1 MPTCPGWDLGR
12 LITHVGG
19 IHRWAVQL
27 VESRAQE
34 RVAPVKGE
42 RGDDLVEWLASGAL
56 PVAGLVSANPD
67 DPMWA
72 WGKDQHVRFWSR
84 RLVHETAV
92 HYADAAIALGVE
104 PEIDAAI
111 ARDGIDEFLEN
122 LPCATFAPN
131 LANLKGSDS
140 IHLHGTDIDHAEWMI
155 QLTADGFT
163 FDHSHAKGSVAV
175 RGAAKDLYLLMQRR
189 RSLTDSRFEIFGDQ
203 KVMEFWLANSS
214 L

>member
-1 MPTCPGWDLGR
+1 
-12 LITHVGG
+12 
-19 IHRWAVQL
+19 
-27 VESRAQE
+27 
-34 RVAPVKGE
+34 
-42 RGDDLVEWLASGAL
+42 
-56 PVAGLVSANPD
+56 VAGLVSANPD
-67 DPMWA
+67 DAMWA

-104 PEIDAAI
+104 PEIDATI

-140 IHLHGTDIDHAEWMI
+140 IHLHGTDGDGNGSAEWMI
-155 QLTADGFT
+155 QLIADGFT
-163 FDHSHAKGSVAV
+163 FDHSHGKGSVAV
-175 RGAAKDLYLLMQRR
+175 RGATKDLSLLMQRR
-189 RSLTDSRFEIFGDQ
+189 RALADPRFEIFGDRA
-203 KVMEFWLANSS
+203 VMDFWLENSA